1 MRRFS
6 MSIILGLFVALAGSA
21 SASPRTTTLLGHFT
35 VVPDELSIPGIIS
48 VGGAVTINF
57 SWDDAEPNLIASP
70 DYHAINVGTFST
82 IVLDPVLSSGPVD
95 DVFVSGGTWTSH
107 MRLDFKD
114 FSPGLFAPLTVTIT
128 GTGNTP
134 GQILPDFTTIL
145 SSLVDID
152 LTPLAAPPINFPTT
166 GPTQAV
172 ITGIDLDGDGLP
184 DSVDNCKNA
193 PNNGNAVCTAA
204 GAPIACCTG
213 AGIGTCPLQTD
224 SGGINTS
231 VPDGIGDACQCGD
244 TNNDGKVTSTDVT
257 VLKRALAGL
266 SPAFSVPGLGV
277 GLGKCNVAAT
287 ATPGAAGCTAT
298 DATVISR
305 ALAGLTPGIFQ
316 GCDAAQ
322 P

>member
-1 MRRFS
+1 LLTAFTATRIEIS
-6 MSIILGLFVALAGSA
+6 GLPGVNATSPAFAALDWKLVEGADTDVDG
-21 SASPRTTTLLGHFT
+21 
-35 VVPDELSIPGIIS
+35 VPDEFDVDANGDDILDLGNASCTGPGAAGS
-48 VGGAVTINF
+48 VPGA
-57 SWDDAEPNLIASP
+57 SGAST
-70 DYHAINVGTFST
+70 AAMACCT
-82 IVLDPVLSSGPVD
+82 
-95 DVFVSGGTWTSH
+95 
-107 MRLDFKD
+107 
-114 FSPGLFAPLTVTIT
+114 GLGT
-128 GTGNTP
+128 GTCTP
-134 GQILPDFTTIL
+134 PAPDT
-145 SSLVDID
+145 
-152 LTPLAAPPINFPTT
+152 
-166 GPTQAV
+166 
-172 ITGIDLDGDGLP
+172 DGDGVL
-184 DSVDNCKNA
+184 DSVDNCKYEPNA
-193 PNNGNAVCTAA
+193 A
-204 GAPIACCTG
+204 
-213 AGIGTCPLQTD
+213 QTD

>member
-1 MRRFS
+1 MRNFS
-6 MSIILGLFVALAGSA
+6 MGTILALFVTLAGSA
-21 SASPRTTTLLGHFT
+21 NASPRTTTLNGIFT
-35 VVPDELSIPGIIS
+35 AVTSSLSTPGIIL
-48 VGGAVTINF
+48 VGDPFFIDLF
-57 SWDDAEPNLIASP
+57 WDDAEPNLVASP
-70 DYHAINVGTFST
+70 NYHAINVGTLKSFL
-82 IVLDPVLSSGPVD
+82 IVDVPGFVD

-107 MRLDFKD
+107 MRLDLTATLTGIYI
-114 FSPGLFAPLTVTIT
+114 PMTVTIT

-134 GQILPDFTTIL
+134 GQILPNFTTIS
-145 SSLVDID
+145 SSLVDLD
-152 LTPLAAPPINFPTT
+152 LTPLAALIVID

-172 ITGIDLDGDGLP
+172 VTTIDLDGDGLS
-184 DSVDNCKNA
+184 DSLDNCKNA

-213 AGIGTCPLQTD
+213 AGVGTCPLQTD

-305 ALAGLTPGIFQ
+305 ALAGLSPGIFQ
-316 GCDAAQ
+316 GCDAAA